1 VVTRRQI
8 PLVLREAERWDP
20 DAFITIDESRQIR
33 RGWMFSTPRMRSP
46 TMLRVGEWTRRAGAA
61 RIQE

>member
-1 VVTRRQI
+1 
-8 PLVLREAERWDP
+8 
-20 DAFITIDESRQIR
+20 
-33 RGWMFSTPRMRSP
+33 MFSTPRMRSP